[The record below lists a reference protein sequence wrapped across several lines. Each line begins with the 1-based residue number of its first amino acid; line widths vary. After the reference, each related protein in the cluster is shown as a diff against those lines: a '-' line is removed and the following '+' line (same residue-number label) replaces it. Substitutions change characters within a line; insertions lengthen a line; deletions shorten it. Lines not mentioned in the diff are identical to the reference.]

1 MERFKFDRRDYEI
14 LWPIGIFMAMILL
27 LGLIVH
33 FDLLEPHEMP
43 SKDHLI
49 PISKPELSDTS
60 IQIGAY
66 IENIYL
72 FSANTKTFNADGW
85 FWVIWSQKAQEYF
98 TARKLTPDKWLHIVN
113 QVDEWDF
120 KLEQFF
126 DEPIQLKDGHYYQG
140 FKFSGHF
147 YVNDLQFRK
156 FPFQTLKLPLI
167 FELTDFSGIGS
178 KTNIHN
184 LHLVPDELSS
194 GLGIYID
201 ITGYMTTA
209 FNILTNTH
217 EYGSNFGLD
226 KLDTKPLRTNQ
237 VVFETSYK
245 QSVNGA
251 LLMLFLPL
259 VIVMTLVLFSLMLSA
274 SLWDIRLGVPPTA
287 LLTLIFLQQIHMDK
301 LPDLPYITFLDMIYN
316 ICYGIILILFVLF
329 LWGSNRLDRASEAD
343 KPFIIEH
350 IDAIDSR
357 FQIILPISLLV
368 MSVAAWLV
376 I

>member
-14 LWPIGIFMAMILL
+14 LWPIGIFLALILL

-33 FDLLEPHEMP
+33 FDLLEPQEMP
-43 SKDHLI
+43 SKDHLLS
-49 PISKPELSDTS
+49 ISKPELSDTS

-72 FSANTKTFNADGW
+72 FSANTKTFDADGW
-85 FWVIWSQKAQEYF
+85 FWVNWSQKAQEYF
-98 TARKLTPDKWLHIVN
+98 KARKLTPDEWLHIVN
-113 QVDEWDF
+113 QVNEWDF
-120 KLEQFF
+120 KLEQFY
-126 DEPIQLKDGHYYQG
+126 DEPIKLKDGHYYQG

-156 FPFQTLKLPLI
+156 FPFHTLRLPLI
-167 FELTDFSGIGS
+167 FELTDFSRIGLTTS
-178 KTNIHN
+178 IHN
-184 LHLVPDELSS
+184 LHLAPDEASS
-194 GLGIYID
+194 GLGTYID
-201 ITGYMTTA
+201 IRGYKTIA
-209 FNILTNTH
+209 FNIFTNTH

-226 KLDTKPLRTNQ
+226 KLDTKPVRTNQ

-301 LPDLPYITFLDMIYN
+301 LPELPYITFLDMIYN

-343 KPFIIEH
+343 KPFVIEH

-368 MSVAAWLV
+368 MSAAAWLV

>member
-1 MERFKFDRRDYEI
+1 MERFKFDSRDYEI
-14 LWPIGIFMAMILL
+14 LWPIGIFLALILL

-33 FDLLEPHEMP
+33 FDLLEPQEMP
-43 SKDHLI
+43 SKDQLLS
-49 PISKPELSDTS
+49 ISKPELSETS

-85 FWVIWSQKAQEYF
+85 FWVIWSQKAQEYLK
-98 TARKLTPDKWLHIVN
+98 ARKLTPDKWLHIVN

-140 FKFSGHF
+140 FKFSGQF

-156 FPFQTLKLPLI
+156 YPFQTLRLPLV

-178 KTNIHN
+178 TASIHN

-194 GLGIYID
+194 GLGNYID
-201 ITGYMTTA
+201 ITGYMTIA
-209 FNILTNTH
+209 FNIFTNTH

-301 LPDLPYITFLDMIYN
+301 LPELPYITFLDMIYN

-329 LWGSNRLDRASEAD
+329 LWGSNRLNRASEAD
-343 KPFIIEH
+343 KPFVIEY

-368 MSVAAWLV
+368 MSAAAWLV